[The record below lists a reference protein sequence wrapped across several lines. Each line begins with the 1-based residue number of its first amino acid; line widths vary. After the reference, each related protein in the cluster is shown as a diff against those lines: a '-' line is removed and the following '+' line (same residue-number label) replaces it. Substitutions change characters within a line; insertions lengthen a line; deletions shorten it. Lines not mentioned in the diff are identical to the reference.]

1 MTETVFIEDMNDLL
15 SRKRSG
21 LKMLA
26 AAAAAVFCLICC
38 RLSCY
43 GDPGYASVSIITWN
57 VQNLFDGE
65 YDGGE
70 YHEYDPRVSPWD
82 HAAYHSRLERLC
94 SIISASG
101 ADIILLQE
109 IEGDDI
115 LDDMCSWCLN
125 RTGLR
130 YHAATRDAYSAIQV
144 GVISRYPILELSVHM
159 AMPEPGECSRSI
171 LKAVI
176 PVGEERLVILVNH
189 WKSRIGGVE
198 ESEASRV
205 ASSRLARRLIER
217 EQRLHPR
224 SLVLL
229 AGDLNTSIQDAPEG
243 LSPAMTALQPADSQS
258 SAGSLAVT
266 GDRECVKGSILYDFW
281 MDDTLHIVPA
291 GSYWYRGSWLQL
303 DHLMG
308 DRHLFDGTGLELESV
323 EPYTPASVLDDEG
336 HPYSWSYYTRKGV
349 SDHLPLVMRLVSAE

>member
-1 MTETVFIEDMNDLL
+1 MLLLVTAPAAAFCLMGCLL
-15 SRKRSG
+15 SCHGS
-21 LKMLA
+21 A
-26 AAAAAVFCLICC
+26 
-38 RLSCY
+38 
-43 GDPGYASVSIITWN
+43 GYASVTIITWN

-65 YDGGE
+65 HDGGE
-70 YHEYDPRVSPWD
+70 YHEYDPRVSSWD

-115 LDDMCSWCLN
+115 LDDMCSWYLN

-144 GVISRYPILELSVHM
+144 GVISRYPILEISVHM

-176 PVGEERLVILVNH
+176 PVGEERLAILVNH

-198 ESEASRV
+198 ESEAARV
-205 ASSRLARRLIER
+205 ASSRLARRIIER

-224 SLVLL
+224 SLILL
-229 AGDLNTSIQDAPEG
+229 AGDLNTSIQDAPQG
-243 LSPAMTALQPADSQS
+243 DSQAVAALQPAALQPAADSLS
-258 SAGSLAVT
+258 VT
-266 GDRECVKGSILYDFW
+266 GDRDGVKGSVLYDFW
-281 MDDTLHIVPA
+281 MDDTLHTTPA
-291 GSYWYRGSWLQL
+291 GSYWYRGFWLQL

-308 DRHLFDGTGLELESV
+308 DRHLFDGNGLELESA
-323 EPYTPASVLDDEG
+323 EPYVPASVLDDEG
-336 HPYSWSYYTRKGV
+336 HPCSWSYHTREGV
-349 SDHLPLVMRLVSAE
+349 SDHLPLIMRLVSAE